1 MKKFANFTF
10 NMYTENVFG
19 KGVEAKTGKL
29 IRRYGGTKVMIVYGG
44 GSVKKSGLLGRVVQT
59 LKAEKIS
66 CIEFGGVKPNPLR
79 SFTEKG
85 LKLALAEKVDF
96 FLGLGGGSAID
107 TAKGIAL
114 GAANGG
120 EFWQFYDG
128 TPAKKM
134 APVGVVLSLSATGTE
149 NSNSTVL
156 VDDVKTGEKRGIGW
170 DPCRPVFAVM
180 NPELTYTVPAFQ
192 TGAGSAD
199 IFSHTFMRYFMKG
212 ASYLSDE
219 FGEAVMKTVIKFA
232 PVAIAE
238 PDNYEAR
245 AELMQAGAFS
255 HNGLTGM
262 GRTGPMA
269 GEHALEHQLSGHYD
283 TTHGAG
289 LSVIMPALLAYFTAR
304 GGAEQIAK
312 AAQFAVKV
320 FGASPDMGSLK
331 ATAFEGVRRFRSW
344 LASIGMPLTLKEL
357 GVPKKDLDAVIK
369 RCLDSVGGTVEG
381 YMNLDKKAVTEIYTS
396 ALE

>member
-19 KGVEAKTGKL
+19 RGTEAQTGKL
-29 IRRYGGTKVMIVYGG
+29 IRKYGGTKVMIVYGA
-44 GSVKKSGLLGRVVQT
+44 GSVKKSGLYDRVVKT
-59 LKAEKIS
+59 LNDEKLPYV
-66 CIEFGGVKPNPLR
+66 EFGGVKPNPLR
-79 SFTEKG
+79 SHTEKG
-85 LKLALAEKVDF
+85 LALALAEKVDF
-96 FLGLGGGSAID
+96 VLGLGGGSAID
-107 TAKGIAL
+107 TGKGIAL
-114 GAANGG
+114 GLANGG
-120 EFWQFYDG
+120 EFWKFYDG

-134 APVGVVLSLSATGTE
+134 APVGAVLTLSATGTE

-170 DPCRPVFAVM
+170 DPCRPVFAIM
-180 NPELTYTVPAFQ
+180 NPELTYSVSAWQ
-192 TGAGSAD
+192 TGAGCAD

-212 ASYLSDE
+212 AAFLTDE
-219 FGEAVMKTVIKFA
+219 FAEAVLKTVVKYA
-232 PVAIAE
+232 AVAIAE

-245 AELMQAGAFS
+245 AELMQAGAFA

-269 GEHALEHQLSGHYD
+269 GEHPLEHQLSGHYD

-289 LSVIMPALLAYFTAR
+289 LSVIMPALLAYFVNH
-304 GGAEQIAK
+304 GGAEQAAR

-320 FGASPDMGSLK
+320 FGASPDLGDLK
-331 ATAFEGVRRFRSW
+331 ATAFEGIRRFKSW
-344 LASIGMPLTLKEL
+344 LKSIGMPLTLKEL

-369 RCLDSVGGTVEG
+369 RCLEANGGLVKG
-381 YMNLDKKAVTEIYTS
+381 YMDLDEKAVTEIYSS